1 MSMMQPL
8 YTVTVLQALAQVL
21 APTARAEQN
30 GSHIEIHVAGAYIG
44 RVEIDGPDQWYAKT
58 LKSEADP
65 RRTSRV
71 SYEETTG
78 PFRTPAECIRSMFGG
93 SQRSS
98 VKITGGICGDDQQGS
113 FENATMQ
120 TAGDYLAFSIKTTLA
135 VPDSVANQGEPVAA
149 RYIETVLERA
159 SGLVPG
165 LAFEVQLG
173 PNETPEED

>member
-8 YTVTVLQALAQVL
+8 YTVSVLQALAQVL

-30 GSHIEIHVAGAYIG
+30 GYSIEIHVDGAYIG
-44 RVEIDGPDQWYAKT
+44 RVDINGPDEWLAKT

-65 RRTSRV
+65 GRTTRR

-93 SQRSS
+93 RQRSN
-98 VKITGGICGDDQQGS
+98 VKVTGGICGDDQQGS

-120 TAGDYLAFSIKTTLA
+120 TAGDYLAFSVKTTLA
-135 VPDSVANQGEPVAA
+135 VPDSVANESEKAAA
-149 RYIETVLERA
+149 RYIESLLDRA
-159 SGLVPG
+159 SSLVPG
-165 LAFEVQLG
+165 LSFEVQIG
-173 PNETPEED
+173 PNEAEKD

>member
-21 APTARAEQN
+21 APAARAEQN

-44 RVEIDGPDQWYAKT
+44 RIEIDGPDQWFAKT

-65 RRTSRV
+65 RRASRM

-93 SQRSS
+93 RHRSS
-98 VKITGGICGDDQQGS
+98 VKVTGGICGDDQQGS

-120 TAGDYLAFSIKTTLA
+120 TAGDYLSFSVKTTLA
-135 VPDSVANQGEPVAA
+135 VPDSVANESEKAAA
-149 RYIETVLERA
+149 RYIESMLDRA
-159 SGLVPG
+159 SSLVPG
-165 LAFEVQLG
+165 LSFEVQIG
-173 PNETPEED
+173 PNEAEEH